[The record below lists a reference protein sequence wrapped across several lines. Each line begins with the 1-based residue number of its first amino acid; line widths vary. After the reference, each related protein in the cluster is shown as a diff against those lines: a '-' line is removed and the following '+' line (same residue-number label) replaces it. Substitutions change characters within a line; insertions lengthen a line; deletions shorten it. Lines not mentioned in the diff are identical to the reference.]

1 MGLKVIVYGKPLEN
15 LPQPPKDSPF
25 SRRSNS
31 LKVIVYGVKGDS
43 LLTNYHLFDRLYQK
57 YLMERPLY
65 EQLSSNQRSH

>member
-1 MGLKVIVYGKPLEN
+1 MGKPLEN
-15 LPQPPKDSPF
+15 LPQQPKDSPF